1 MIIEGTTDSRLDELR
16 GYDGII
22 EVGINNVKSIDSKNI
37 VYEIDGILYTDNL
50 ITNTTT
56 FKVQSNI
63 KANQENLIAYQS
75 NYDIEH
81 YPKNYSNFSRGY
93 ISPFESL
100 YRLRY
105 VKNSRL
111 DGLPKDFL

>member
-1 MIIEGTTDSRLDELR
+1 MIIKGTTDSRLDELR

-56 FKVQSNI
+56 FKVQSI
-63 KANQENLIAYQS
+63 LKQIRKILLLIRA
-75 NYDIEH
+75 IM
-81 YPKNYSNFSRGY
+81 
-93 ISPFESL
+93 I
-100 YRLRY
+100 
-105 VKNSRL
+105 
-111 DGLPKDFL
+111 